1 MHTHIWRLIRSAGAL
16 ALAAAT
22 LIPMATGTRA
32 AGERP
37 LLAGDFIGLV
47 DGGAYFHSAY
57 LASDA
62 KVLVAGTHYAR
73 AVELLSLNENHP
85 ASASINTQRLAGY
98 VAVRFALG
106 LKDSDD
112 TTATMTFTAT
122 ADGAQVYRRV
132 LHQGALATQVTIP
145 FGTARVIAF
154 RAIKNDDPKSAY
166 TAERLILGN
175 PAALSAGSTQP
186 AQPTQTTPA
195 GTLEL
200 QVVSPVVAGGG
211 QQTVIASTAPNA
223 SVTVVIDYPN
233 GLQAVAGPR
242 QAGGDGHLVY
252 TWAVPG
258 GVQGAVHVT
267 VDSAGKVTQGSFV
280 VQ

>member
-1 MHTHIWRLIRSAGAL
+1 MHTYVGQLVRAGATL
-16 ALAAAT
+16 VLAAAT

-57 LASDA
+57 LANDA
-62 KVLVAGTHYAR
+62 KVMVAGTRYAR
-73 AVELLSLNENHP
+73 AVELLSVNENHI
-85 ASASINTQRLAGY
+85 ASASINTQRLAGF

-122 ADGAQVYRRV
+122 ADGTQVYRRV

-145 FGTARVIAF
+145 FGKARVIAF

-175 PAALSAGSTQP
+175 PVALPAGVAPPTQP
-186 AQPTQTTPA
+186 AQATPA
-195 GTLEL
+195 GPFGL

-211 QQTVIASTAPNA
+211 QQTVIAGTAPDA
-223 SVTVVIDYPN
+223 SVTVVIDYAN
-233 GLQAVAGPR
+233 GMQAVAGPR

-252 TWAVPG
+252 TWTIPTGVPG
-258 GVQGAVHVT
+258 TVHVT
-267 VDSAGKVTQGSFV
+267 VDSAGKVAQGGFV